1 MKPNIIIIGVGH
13 SGTSILSKM
22 IGRMGWNLNDA
33 DEKFG
38 ESVSVRNINDFL
50 WQNKSLD
57 SKDFIKC
64 LSNFKQPWVIKDPRF
79 CETLHHWTEH
89 MQEYKPLLIWI
100 TRDRGSIE
108 KSYTRRGEGEIL
120 RGVTREQNLKNVA
133 KQFQQWPWSKIK
145 ISLEDLTNAIKLFD
159 TQRPYQ

>member
-22 IGRMGWNLNDA
+22 IGRMGWKLNDA
-33 DEKFG
+33 DEEFG
-38 ESVSVRNINDFL
+38 ESVSVRNINDL
-50 WQNKSLD
+50 LCQNELINYEV
-57 SKDFIKC
+57 FINC
-64 LSNFKQPWVIKDPRF
+64 LSKFRQPWIIKDPRF

-100 TRDRGSIE
+100 TRDREATE
-108 KSYTRRGEGEIL
+108 KSYTRRGEGRIL

-145 ISLEDLTNAIKLFD
+145 ISLEDLTNTIKLFD